1 MCFWLDIFI
10 TFRTT
15 FKHPRTGDEIT
26 DSFKIARNYISGTF
40 WIDFVSSVNFEFLG
54 TLIFPE
60 SEKEHEVQS
69 ALKDTFRIKTNG
81 KMDSYDLIS
90 CLKLVRVLR
99 LGKLINYLNE
109 SDDFKLQLRLFKL
122 CFFFLLYCHISA
134 CVWYMA
140 NVYND
145 K

>member
-1 MCFWLDIFI
+1 M
-10 TFRTT
+10 
-15 FKHPRTGDEIT
+15 
-26 DSFKIARNYISGTF
+26 
-40 WIDFVSSVNFEFLG
+40 
-54 TLIFPE
+54 
-60 SEKEHEVQS
+60 
-69 ALKDTFRIKTNG
+69 ALKSSFGIKTNG

-109 SDDFKLQLRLFKL
+109 SDDFKLQLRLSKL